1 MKLVFYWAFFE
12 VIFLIRESKE
22 VLREV
27 GLAILPI
34 TFFVTI
40 LQFFFLGLPLASL
53 FRFLGG
59 AFLVAAGLF
68 LFLQGVRV
76 GLLAMGE
83 MVGAEMLEKGN
94 IVTILLITFV
104 LGVAITVAEPG
115 VQVLAMNVDLVTG
128 GELSSTL
135 LLGVVGL
142 SLGIFLAFAILRI
155 FLGISMGYILA
166 VGYAAIIIFSFFT
179 PAHFVPI
186 AFDAGG
192 VTTGPMTVPF
202 ILSIGLGV
210 TSVLPRRS
218 EMGDTFG
225 LMGLA
230 SLGPVLGVMLLGVL
244 FQ

>member
-1 MKLVFYWAFFE
+1 MLK
-12 VIFLIRESKE
+12 ESKE

-34 TFFVTI
+34 TFFVII
-40 LQFFFLGLPLASL
+40 LNIFFLDLPLASL
-53 FRFLGG
+53 GRFLGG
-59 AFLVAAGLF
+59 AFLVAMGLF
-68 LFLQGVRV
+68 LFLTGVRV
-76 GLLAMGE
+76 GLLAMGD

-104 LGVAITVAEPG
+104 LGVAVTVAEPG
-115 VQVLAMNVDLVTG
+115 VQVLALNVDLVTG
-128 GELSSTL
+128 GELSNTL
-135 LLGVVGL
+135 LIGVVGI

-166 VGYAAIIIFSFFT
+166 IGYAVIIIFSFFT
-179 PAHFVPI
+179 PANFVPI